1 MKLRSSS
8 PWFVTGA
15 ALAMVAPG
23 CALDDRTLTQKTEG
37 IGQSIPPENDGGLG
51 DASAESDRHVPA
63 EGGRSTDAHVETL
76 DASDAEGSTGLAFDG
91 GAGDGGGCPE
101 CDESLVANVTF
112 DRDTS
117 SWNADPNITL
127 QWRPDDAEG
136 ASASGSMATRNGTEQ
151 APADWSFAAA
161 TQCIAAVGGASYEF
175 DVATFVPPSQVAG
188 GAGVG
193 AWFFSSTGC
202 AGTPEQ
208 TYSGPPTDKTN
219 VWVDVHGYVTAP
231 KTAQSM
237 LVRLVALKPGDPPF
251 DVLFDSVRVLR
262 R

>member
-8 PWFVTGA
+8 PGFVVGA
-15 ALAMVAPG
+15 ALAMVAPA
-23 CALDDRTLTQKTEG
+23 CALDDRTLTQKTAG
-37 IGQSIPPENDGGLG
+37 IGQSIPPENDGAPR
-51 DASAESDRHVPA
+51 DAAAETDRHTPD
-63 EGGRSTDAHVETL
+63 GGRSADGHVETR
-76 DASDAEGSTGLAFDG
+76 DASDDEGSTGLPLDDG
-91 GAGDGGGCPE
+91 GDGGGCPE
-101 CDESLVANVTF
+101 CGESLVANVTF
-112 DRDTS
+112 DHDTS
-117 SWNADPNITL
+117 SWRADPNITL

-136 ASASGSMATRNGTEQ
+136 ASASGSMAARNGTEQ
-151 APADWSFAAA
+151 AAAAWSFAAA
-161 TQCIAAVGGASYEF
+161 TQCIAAVGGASYDL

-188 GAGVG
+188 GAGVD

-219 VWVDVHGYVTAP
+219 LWVDVHGHVTAP
-231 KTAQSM
+231 TTAQSM
-237 LVRLVALKPGDPPF
+237 LVRLVALKPGDSPF